1 MIRDPSGQRVLG
13 VGTVT
18 RDITERK
25 RVEEEQRFLAEAGAV
40 LASSLDYEQT
50 LSTLGQLMVRDFADW
65 CIVDIVEDD
74 DRPRRLKVISARAS
88 QASLA
93 ARAGAAAAR
102 SASTPPRRAGPGYA
116 TRSWSNG

>member
-1 MIRDPSGQRVLG
+1 MIRDPSGERVLG
-13 VGTVT
+13 MGTVT
-18 RDITERK
+18 RDISERK

-65 CIVDIVEDD
+65 CIVDLVEGDN
-74 DRPRRLKVISARAS
+74 RPRRLKVISARAS

-93 ARAGAAAAR
+93 TRLEQL
-102 SASTPPRRAGPGYA
+102 PLDRRLPHLAGPILD
-116 TRSWSNG
+116 TRRPFWLNA